1 LKESPGRGIDSAS
14 TRGGETMKINL
25 TLDLTQ
31 LMAFWG
37 TVVSTIAVT
46 WNIVRGLMDRRKL
59 MVSGHVGNFLPSEDP
74 EKLYFYVVMTNTGR
88 RPIVVSTYGIVPKK
102 RKGEKGE
109 IRTLIMPRA
118 LPKVLN
124 EGQFHIEFTE
134 TLDFGG
140 REVIGVYAL
149 DSSGKEW
156 RAKRKNVKLLKK
168 NLLEAIKTQAA

>member
-1 LKESPGRGIDSAS
+1 
-14 TRGGETMKINL
+14 MKINL
-25 TLDLTQ
+25 TMDLTQ

-59 MVSGHVGNFLPSEDP
+59 TVSGHIGHLLPSEDP
-74 EKLYFYVVMTNTGR
+74 EKLYFYVVMTNMGR
-88 RPIVVSTYGIVPKK
+88 RPIVVSTHGIIPKK

-109 IRTLIMPRA
+109 IRTLIRA
-118 LPKVLN
+118 KELPKMLR
-124 EGQFHIEFTE
+124 EGEFHIEITE

-140 REVIGVYAL
+140 REIIGVYAL

-156 RAKRKNVKLLKK
+156 KAKRRNLKLLKK
-168 NLLEAIKTQAA
+168 NLLEAKKV